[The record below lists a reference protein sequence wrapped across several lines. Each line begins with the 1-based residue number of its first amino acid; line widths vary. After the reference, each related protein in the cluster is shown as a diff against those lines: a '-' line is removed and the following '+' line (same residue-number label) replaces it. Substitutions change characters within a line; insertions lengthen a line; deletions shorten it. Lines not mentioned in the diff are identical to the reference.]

1 MPTLYLAFANHS
13 AQPLENLQEESR
25 EVYARLHPRKMQGHY
40 GIHREEFL
48 ELDTMAQYLSS
59 YRNDIYLFHFA
70 GHASQEALLLSDREA
85 GATGIGTMLA
95 RQENL
100 GLVFLNGCSTKDQ
113 VAFLLDKGVPAVIAT
128 SAPINDTRAKDFAV
142 QFYQALADGH
152 DIGGSFDMAQGYAL
166 AREPQPLA
174 FHRGIAIPEN
184 IQIDTQHWGLY
195 VRDEHALEWTLPD
208 QPLNIADMIDPATL
222 AAAAIAALTPY
233 LAKGGEAL
241 ASGIGKDLW
250 ELVKKPFKS
259 DGDKKKLE
267 ELETKPED
275 RKTQGKVEGK
285 LEELLAEDAQL
296 AAQLAELLRSLPKS
310 EGKTNTQTI
319 SGTGNIGIQD
329 VSGGSTIKIVGK

>member
-1 MPTLYLAFANHS
+1 MPTLYLAFANRS
-13 AQPLENLQEESR
+13 SQSLESLQEESR

-48 ELDTMAQYLSS
+48 KLDTIAQYLSS

-70 GHASQEALLLSDREA
+70 GHASPDALLLNDREA

-95 RQENL
+95 QQENL
-100 GLVFLNGCSTKDQ
+100 GLVFLNGCSTKEQ

-128 SAPINDTRAKDFAV
+128 SAPVNDTRAKDFAV
-142 QFYQALADGH
+142 RFYQALADRH
-152 DIGGSFDMAQGYAL
+152 TIGEAFEL
-166 AREPQPLA
+166 ATGFLLADCDNQPVEPIV

-184 IQIDTQHWGLY
+184 IQMDARHWGLY
-195 VRDEHALEWTLPD
+195 VRDEHALEWKLPD
-208 QPLNIADMIDPATL
+208 QPLNLSNMMDPATL
-222 AAAAIAALTPY
+222 AAAAVAALAPY

-259 DGDKKKLE
+259 DIDKK
-267 ELETKPED
+267 
-275 RKTQGKVEGK
+275 R
-285 LEELLAEDAQL
+285 LEELLAEDTQL
-296 AAQLAELLRSLPKS
+296 AARLAELLGSLPKS
-310 EGKTNTQTI
+310 EGQINTQTI

-329 VSGGSTIKIVGK
+329 VSEGSTIKIIRK